1 MPVTLVDD
9 PRPWRLLFIIP
20 LAVSFVL
27 FAFPQAYFIAAS
39 FHENL
44 GYGRIGE
51 EWTLANYVR
60 VFTDPLYVGSL
71 LRTIGL
77 SALSASICLAI
88 GFPVSYVI
96 ARRTSRRK
104 ATLVGLLVAAMFITP
119 VVKDV
124 GLIIL
129 LSQNGVVNQALS
141 VFSKPLGWLGSEAGV
156 VVGLVHFT
164 LPLIVLLLGTVIS
177 TVPLSLEEAAHAHG
191 ASRARVFYGVIIPI
205 VKPGMIAAT
214 LMVFNLAMGAFTT
227 PALLGGGRVLSFPI
241 LIQRS
246 VILDVDYPFA
256 ASLSTILLVSV
267 FCLNVL
273 AGYLMSRQGRFR
285 RMASPAPAA
294 VSTFVKKAA

>member
-1 MPVTLVDD
+1 VIPVRRVDD
-9 PRPWRLLFIIP
+9 PRPWRFLLVIPSAISFLLFA
-20 LAVSFVL
+20 L
-27 FAFPQAYFIAAS
+27 PQTYFIAAS

-44 GYGRIGE
+44 GYGRVGD
-51 EWTLANYVR
+51 EWTLVNYAK
-60 VFTDPLYVGSL
+60 VFTDPLYVAAL

-77 SALSASICLAI
+77 SALSASICLAL

-96 ARRTSRRK
+96 ARMGSRTR
-104 ATLVGLLVAAMFITP
+104 AALVGFLVAAMFITP
-119 VVKDV
+119 VVKDL

-141 VFSKPLGWLGSEAGV
+141 FVARPMRWLGSESGV

-177 TVPLSLEEAAHAHG
+177 TVPRSLEEAAHAHG

-205 VKPGMIAAT
+205 VKPGIIAAT

-227 PALLGGGRVLSFPI
+227 PALLGGGRVLTFAI

-246 VILDVDYPFA
+246 VILDVDYPLA
-256 ASLSTILLVSV
+256 ASLSTVLLVSV

-273 AGYLMSRQGRFR
+273 AGYLMTRQSRLR
-285 RMASPAPAA
+285 RSPA
-294 VSTFVKKAA
+294 STAILVQKVV

>member
-1 MPVTLVDD
+1 MRHVDD
-9 PRPWRLLFIIP
+9 PRPWRLLLVIP
-20 LAVSFVL
+20 SAISFLL
-27 FAFPQAYFIAAS
+27 FALPQAYFIAAS

-44 GYGRIGE
+44 GYGRVGDD
-51 EWTLANYVR
+51 WTLINYAK
-60 VFTDPLYVGSL
+60 VFTDSLYVGAL
-71 LRTIGL
+71 LKTIGL
-77 SALSASICLAI
+77 AAVSAGICLVL

-96 ARRTSRRK
+96 ARMSSRRK
-104 ATLVGLLVAAMFITP
+104 ATLIGFLTAAMFITP
-119 VVKDV
+119 VVKDL

-141 VFSKPLGWLGSEAGV
+141 HVAKPVVWLGSEAGV
-156 VVGLVHFT
+156 VVGLVHYT

-177 TVPLSLEEAAHAHG
+177 TVPRSLEEAAHAHG

-214 LMVFNLAMGAFTT
+214 LMVFNLSMGAFTT
-227 PALLGGGRVLSFPI
+227 PALLGGGRVLTFPI

-256 ASLSTILLVSV
+256 ASLSTVLLVSV

-273 AGYLMSRQGRFR
+273 AGYLMARQGQVR
-285 RMASPAPAA
+285 RSRPTA
-294 VSTFVKKAA
+294 VSLVQKVA

>member
-1 MPVTLVDD
+1 MGNVGD
-9 PRPWRLLFIIP
+9 PRPWRLLLVIP
-20 LAVSFVL
+20 LAISFLL
-27 FAFPQAYFIAAS
+27 FALPQAYFIAAS

-44 GYGRIGE
+44 GYGRVGE
-51 EWTLANYVR
+51 DWTLVNYAK
-60 VFTDPLYVGSL
+60 VFTDPLYVGAL
-71 LRTIGL
+71 FKTIGL
-77 SALSASICLAI
+77 AALTAAICLAL

-96 ARRTSRRK
+96 ARMTSRRK
-104 ATLVGLLVAAMFITP
+104 ATLIGFLVAAMFITP
-119 VVKDV
+119 VVKDL

-141 VFSKPLGWLGSEAGV
+141 YVAKPVAWLGSEAGV
-156 VVGLVHFT
+156 VVGLVHYT

-177 TVPLSLEEAAHAHG
+177 TVPRSLEEAAHAHG

-227 PALLGGGRVLSFPI
+227 PALLGGGRVLTFPI

-273 AGYLMSRQGRFR
+273 AGYLMTRQGQFR
-285 RMASPAPAA
+285 GSRPTPVALAP
-294 VSTFVKKAA
+294 KAA